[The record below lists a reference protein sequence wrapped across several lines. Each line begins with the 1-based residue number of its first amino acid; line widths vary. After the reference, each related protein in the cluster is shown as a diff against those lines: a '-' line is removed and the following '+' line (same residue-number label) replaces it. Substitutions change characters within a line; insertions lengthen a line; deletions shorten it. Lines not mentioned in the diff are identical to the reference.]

1 MPTCYIVGAGDFTP
15 RGFAPV
21 PGDLV
26 LAADGGYRALYSLG
40 YTPDLL
46 LGDFDSLGDLPLPP
60 DLPVLRFPA
69 RKDDTDTGL
78 ALRHGLDRG
87 FRDFALYGCAG
98 GRVDHLLANLQSM
111 ARVSR
116 LGATIRL
123 AAPEYD
129 AWALTGPAPDTSASH
144 ASASDALVLHAS
156 APHASAPH
164 ASAPHISASHASAPS
179 TSAPSTPA
187 SSTPA
192 PSTPAPDA
200 LAPHASASH
209 ASAPS
214 TSAPSTPAP
223 DASGPA
229 PHAPHTPAPH
239 ASGPAPHAPD
249 GPAATLTL
257 PDRPGGT
264 LVSVFCH
271 GDRAEGVTLTGLA
284 YPLSDAAL
292 TGDFPL
298 GVSNR
303 RLEGRP
309 ATVSVRRGTLLI
321 FQGA

>member
-26 LAADGGYRALYSLG
+26 LAADGGYRALCSLG

-129 AWALTGPAPDTSASH
+129 AWALTGPAPDTSAPSTP
-144 ASASDALVLHAS
+144 APDTP
-156 APHASAPH
+156 APHASAP
-164 ASAPHISASHASAPS
+164 
-179 TSAPSTPA
+179 
-187 SSTPA
+187 
-192 PSTPAPDA
+192 D
-200 LAPHASASH
+200 
-209 ASAPS
+209 
-214 TSAPSTPAP
+214 
-223 DASGPA
+223 
-229 PHAPHTPAPH
+229 

-271 GDRAEGVTLTGLA
+271 GDRAEGVTLTGLS
-284 YPLSDAAL
+284 YPLDGADL

-303 RLEGRP
+303 RLEGQP

-321 FQGA
+321 FQGV